1 VRVCVYTCIK
11 YAYKSIHLLVCNVVY
26 VKIKRKKREKER
38 METRVCVVQPD
49 GLRPQWK
56 AISGYIF
63 TILNYVL
70 QEPNIYTQWLT
81 YRGH

>member
-1 VRVCVYTCIK
+1 
-11 YAYKSIHLLVCNVVY
+11 
-26 VKIKRKKREKER
+26 
-38 METRVCVVQPD
+38 METRVCVVRPD